1 MTHPDFKKTG
11 HPAIRLMEECGEL
24 IQAVA
29 KAERF
34 GYRDWHP
41 ETPNQSNIA
50 KIRMEF
56 NDVLETMKDLE
67 RWYSESA
74 KT

>member
-1 MTHPDFKKTG
+1 MSNPLFRHIG

-41 ETPNQSNIA
+41 DTPNASNIL
-50 KIRMEF
+50 KIRNEF
-56 NDVLETMKDLE
+56 KDVAATMKELE
-67 RWYSESA
+67 KWYEA
-74 KT
+74 QG